1 MNNQPK
7 TFGPTIQGMLHKL
20 KMIQSIA
27 NNIAN
32 ATTIGYQREIPE
44 SLNFK
49 SVLSSVSEKPLKDDT
64 AGQLQKT
71 GNTFDLAIEGNAD
84 FLIEDKNGKVSTTKD
99 GRFHLNENGDL
110 VTQNGNK
117 VIVAEKTDK
126 PISLATTYDI
136 HINKNGEII
145 VGTEKY
151 GRIALKID
159 DSKPVSVHQ
168 GCVIGSNV
176 NLMNEMVSLAMTFR
190 SFEASEKALSMEA
203 SADRDLIEKYGRN
216 V

>member
-32 ATTIGYQREIPE
+32 AATIGYQREIPE
-44 SLNFK
+44 SHNFK
-49 SVLSSVSEKPLKDDT
+49 SVLSSVNEKPLKDDR
-64 AGQLQKT
+64 AGTLQKT
-71 GNTFDLAIEGNAD
+71 GNTFDLAIEGNAH
-84 FLIEDKNGKVSTTKD
+84 FLIEDKNGEVTTTND

-117 VIVAEKTDK
+117 VVVAEKTDK
-126 PISLATTYDI
+126 PINLATTYDI
-136 HINKNGEII
+136 QIDTNGEIT

-151 GRIALKID
+151 GRIALKMD
-159 DSKPVSVHQ
+159 DNKPVKVYQ
-168 GCVIGSNV
+168 GYVTGSNV